1 MEQLDPISR
10 WALTVNWQPW
20 EVVGTVGA
28 VVVAMVALTR
38 AAREVRE
45 RDAARLMAI
54 AAIGGG
60 IRDIIAN
67 AAEGITDPAS
77 AASQARL
84 MRLMRPTDT
93 ALVALDAVD
102 FTTLPTRRAVDLYLV
117 MRSQAHL
124 VAQYCDALGKAEK
137 LPTGFVEIL
146 QDAATKIDKAQLEL
160 SLLAAKRT
168 RPLRYGVAR
177 AQIWLRQ
184 RAERVRSP

>member
-28 VVVAMVALTR
+28 VIVAMVALTR
-38 AAREVRE
+38 AAREARE

-60 IRDIIAN
+60 IRDIIAK
-67 AAEGITDPAS
+67 AAEGVTDPAS
-77 AASQARL
+77 AASEARF

-93 ALVALDAVD
+93 ALVALDSVD
-102 FTTLPTRRAVDLYLV
+102 FTALPTRQAVDQYLV
-117 MRSQAHL
+117 IRSQVDS
-124 VAQYCDALGKAEK
+124 VANYCDALEETGK
-137 LPTGFVEIL
+137 LPTRFVEIL
-146 QDAATKIDKAQLEL
+146 QDSATRIDKAQLEL

-168 RPLRYGVAR
+168 RPLRYGVAK

-184 RAERVRSP
+184 RAERP